1 MKPGASQASQLAD
14 ATHLWH
20 FILSRSVIFTTATFQ
35 NTMKRIILFRRSVLL
50 SVLTAALWGCVIPIS
65 QKTSFPLDVFYDN
78 ETPERP
84 YSEIQWLEIS
94 REDALRSAQTKKEE
108 KRMLERGNNIEAKNL
123 MTAQL
128 VMKAQTI
135 GADALVNVNYQYY
148 TGKDYEGYS
157 MRGLAVRYRGD

>member
-1 MKPGASQASQLAD
+1 
-14 ATHLWH
+14 
-20 FILSRSVIFTTATFQ
+20 
-35 NTMKRIILFRRSVLL
+35 MKRFFLPSILIQAFLL
-50 SVLTAALWGCVIPIS
+50 TLGLSGCLIPIS
-65 QKTSFPLDVFYDN
+65 HKTSFPLDVFYEN

-84 YSEIQWLEIS
+84 YSEMQWLEIS
-94 REDALRSAQTKKEE
+94 KEEALRASQTADE
-108 KRMLERGNNIEAKNL
+108 KRMLERGNNVETKNL

-128 VMKAQTI
+128 VMKAQKI